1 MLRRSFAL
9 GVAVACLCAGA
20 SAYASDPFEV
30 PVILPLTGGAAFLG
44 TGEKTALEL
53 IEKSFNATGGLA
65 GRPFKLVFQDDTSS
79 PQLGVQLAGEVI
91 AKKPPIMIGSSL
103 VAVCRAMAP
112 LMNKGPV
119 EYCLSPGI
127 HPTEGYV
134 FTASTSTID
143 LIDALINFFNKKGWR
158 RIAIMVS
165 SDATGQDAENGIK
178 GVMAQ
183 AKNKDLQLV
192 AVEHFNTTD
201 VSVAAQIE
209 DVKAANPQAFIAWS
223 TGTPIG
229 TIFRAIT
236 AAGLDVPTATTGG
249 NMTYQQMEQ
258 YAAFLPKQLYIPS
271 SQWVVRDPKL
281 LEPALRKPHED
292 FFKAFAAAGI
302 NPDEASELAWDAG
315 VLSLHA
321 LRTLGANATAAQV
334 QGFISKLTNYPG
346 VDGMYDFVKIPQRGL
361 DVTSGV
367 VTLWD
372 PKAKTWQPVSKP
384 ANAG

>member
-1 MLRRSFAL
+1 
-9 GVAVACLCAGA
+9 
-20 SAYASDPFEV
+20 
-30 PVILPLTGGAAFLG
+30 
-44 TGEKTALEL
+44 
-53 IEKSFNATGGLA
+53 
-65 GRPFKLVFQDDTSS
+65 
-79 PQLGVQLAGEVI
+79 
-91 AKKPPIMIGSSL
+91 MIGSSL

-112 LMNKGPV
+112 LMSKGPV

-134 FTASTSTID
+134 FTASTSTLD
-143 LIDALINFFNKKGWR
+143 LIDALIHFFNQKGWK

-183 AKNKDLQLV
+183 AKNKNLQLV

-201 VSVAAQIE
+201 VSVSAQIE

-229 TIFRAIT
+229 TIFRAIV

-249 NMTYQQMEQ
+249 NMTYQQMGQ
-258 YAAFLPKQLYIPS
+258 YAAFLPKRLYIPS

-281 LEPALRKPHED
+281 MAPEIRKPHED
-292 FFKAFAAAGI
+292 FYKAFEAAGI
-302 NPDEASELAWDAG
+302 KPDEASELAWDAG
-315 VLSLHA
+315 VLALHA
-321 LRTLGANATAAQV
+321 LRTLGANATAEQV
-334 QGFISKLTNYPG
+334 QAFISKLKNYPG
-346 VDGMYDFVKIPQRGL
+346 VDGTYNFVKIPQRGL

-367 VTLWD
+367 VSIWD
-372 PKAKTWQPVSKP
+372 TKLNTWVPVSKP
-384 ANAG
+384 AGDPL

>member
-1 MLRRSFAL
+1 MLKMRFAL
-9 GVAVACLCAGA
+9 AVACL
-20 SAYASDPFEV
+20 SAAFSARAAEPFEV
-30 PVILPLTGGAAFLG
+30 PVILPLSGGAAFLG
-44 TGEKTALEL
+44 TGEKTTLEL
-53 IEKSFNATGGLA
+53 IEKSFNASGGLA
-65 GRPFKLVFQDDTSS
+65 GRPFKLTFQDDTSN

-112 LMNKGPV
+112 LMKNGPV

-127 HPTEGYV
+127 HPTEGFV

-143 LIDALINFFNKKGWR
+143 LIDALIHYFHQKGWK

-178 GVMAQ
+178 SVMALP
-183 AKNKDLQLV
+183 KNKDLQLV
-192 AVEHFNTTD
+192 ATEHFNTTD

-281 LEPALRKPHED
+281 LAPELRKPHED
-292 FFKAFAAAGI
+292 FFKAFEAAGI
-302 NPDEASELAWDAG
+302 KPDEASELAWDAG
-315 VLSLHA
+315 VLTLHA
-321 LRTLGANATAAQV
+321 LRKFGAQATAEQIRAY
-334 QGFISKLTNYPG
+334 IANLKNYPG
-346 VDGMYDFVKIPQRGL
+346 IDGMYDFVKVPQRGL

-384 ANAG
+384 AGEPLL